1 MAGVEYTNIVIVT
14 LEHNILDAKQR
25 SNRKMD
31 NSSHDTPN
39 PPLQT
44 QQEFRA
50 EMFNNAEHSERM
62 VLRYRAG
69 QAIFAEAIN
78 RILDEYKL
86 TERLQKAVQNN
97 QKLRILQLNCAEG
110 LFLHELARLLEERG
124 LLKGADLFGISADV
138 AQITTAEGYSR
149 LSTPPRPYLNFYLHD
164 IHQPLEDCLGLHE
177 NLKVTAPTTFD
188 LIFSPSEALR
198 FTKNAAKVLER
209 LYTNNL
215 KPGGLILLTES
226 ILIEGAEGWIT
237 PHPILAE
244 LLRPILNP
252 IYSYNPDVVDVAEAI
267 AGWLEE
273 LGASEVQSFKVKQ
286 AWGGY
291 SEQGR
296 YLLRSSIVFLNVA
309 RPQYVQGGLMTAAHF
324 DELLG
329 TLYREIAPQ
338 HEGFTHFITTFGRKP
353 I

>member
-1 MAGVEYTNIVIVT
+1 
-14 LEHNILDAKQR
+14 
-25 SNRKMD
+25 MD
-31 NSSHDTPN
+31 NASNATHN
-39 PPLQT
+39 PHLQT
-44 QQEFRA
+44 PQEFRA
-50 EMFNNAEHSERM
+50 EMFNSAEHSERM
-62 VLRYRAG
+62 VLRYKAG

-86 TERLQKAVQNN
+86 AERLQEAVQNN

-110 LFLHELARLLEERG
+110 LFLHELARLLEERE
-124 LLKGADLFGISADV
+124 LLKGADLFGISADLT
-138 AQITTAEGYSR
+138 QITTAEAYSR
-149 LSTPPRPYLNFYLHD
+149 LATPPRPYLNFYLHD

-177 NLKVTAPTTFD
+177 DLKVNAPTAFD
-188 LIFSPSEALR
+188 FIFSPSEALR
-198 FTKNAAKVLER
+198 FTKNAAKILER

-215 KPGGLILLTES
+215 KPGGLILFTES
-226 ILIEGAEGWIT
+226 ILIEGTEGWIT
-237 PHPILAE
+237 PHPSLAE

-252 IYSYNPDVVDVAEAI
+252 LHSYNPEVADVAIAI
-267 AGWLEE
+267 AGWLEK
-273 LGASEVQSFKVKQ
+273 LGASEVQNFKIKQ

-296 YLLRSSIVFLNVA
+296 NLLRSSIVFLNIA
-309 RPQYVQGGLMTAAHF
+309 KPQYVQAGLMTAERF

-338 HEGFTHFITTFGRKP
+338 HEGFTHFIPTFGRKP